1 MGAPHQ
7 SGAYFKL
14 NNMQQATIDMT
25 GLPDALALDLKSQM
39 EAMVEKARADL
50 PISFQDRV
58 DRALY
63 ELPEELGEITD
74 SQALASSMKAELQ
87 AHFDKLGFIE
97 RVSTQ
102 ANNCYNAVDEEFDS
116 LEFEHQLANILA
128 QFFV

>member
-1 MGAPHQ
+1 MGAPHG

-25 GLPDALALDLKSQM
+25 GLPDALAIDLKNQM

-50 PISFQDRV
+50 PVSFQDRI

-87 AHFDKLGFIE
+87 AHFDKLGFID

-102 ANNCYNAVDEEFDS
+102 VNKCINWDEEEFDS
-116 LEFEHQLANILA
+116 LEFEHQLSNILNS
-128 QFFV
+128 FFI